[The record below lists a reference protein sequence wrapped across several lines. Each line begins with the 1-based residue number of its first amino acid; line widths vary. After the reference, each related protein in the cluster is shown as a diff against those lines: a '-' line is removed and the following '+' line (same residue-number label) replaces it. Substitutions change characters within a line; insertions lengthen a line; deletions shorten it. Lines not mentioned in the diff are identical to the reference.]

1 MLSLLLSSL
10 SSHQII
16 FQNAPICRPVHSRS
30 IYTTDTQHD
39 MFACA
44 HANCATF
51 NFCSVLQSRSIRE
64 EFFIHDNSL
73 GEAFFFH
80 LVYRKFF
87 SSARSP
93 FSCSGCSRM
102 FECFYAKTEGWESER
117 TWTQRKW
124 HWPVAIVELRLLYFF
139 CRFFV
144 ASRIRFW
151 ANATRE
157 KNTEAQNSCY
167 RRRPTTCIQITYY
180 FYVVYNSTF
189 SVFEF
194 GRFSAFL
201 LLCMINQLQLPTRLS
216 SRFGALFFVVFGESV
231 SSSSCVR

>member
-1 MLSLLLSSL
+1 MLQFAAPYTAAAYTRPIPNMICLHARTQTVQLLISALCCSLARFEKNFLFM
-10 SSHQII
+10 II
-16 FQNAPICRPVHSRS
+16 ASEKH
-30 IYTTDTQHD
+30 
-39 MFACA
+39 
-44 HANCATF
+44 
-51 NFCSVLQSRSIRE
+51 
-64 EFFIHDNSL
+64 
-73 GEAFFFH
+73 FFFH

-124 HWPVAIVELRLLYFF
+124 HWPVAIMELRLLYFF

-157 KNTEAQNSCY
+157 KKY
-167 RRRPTTCIQITYY
+167 RSSKFVLSTQAHYVYADNILFLRRIQLDILG
-180 FYVVYNSTF
+180 FRVWPLLRLFAAVHDQST
-189 SVFEF
+189 ST
-194 GRFSAFL
+194 SDSS
-201 LLCMINQLQLPTRLS
+201 QLSFWS
-216 SRFGALFFVVFGESV
+216 SFFVVFGESV

>member
-1 MLSLLLSSL
+1 MTFFSLLAPSVVAAMLSLLLSSL

-30 IYTTDTQHD
+30 KYTTDTQHD

-51 NFCSVLQSRSIRE
+51 NFCSLCC
-64 EFFIHDNSL
+64 SL
-73 GEAFFFH
+73 ARFEKNFLFMIIASEKHFFFH

-124 HWPVAIVELRLLYFF
+124 HWPVAIMELRLLYFF
-139 CRFFV
+139 FV
-144 ASRIRFW
+144 DFSLHLAF
-151 ANATRE
+151 AFGPM
-157 KNTEAQNSCY
+157 
-167 RRRPTTCIQITYY
+167 RP
-180 FYVVYNSTF
+180 
-189 SVFEF
+189 E
-194 GRFSAFL
+194 
-201 LLCMINQLQLPTRLS
+201 
-216 SRFGALFFVVFGESV
+216 
-231 SSSSCVR
+231 